1 MARSALRSSWS
12 APSTSLSIRA
22 MPRAHAASPRGV
34 TAGLATAAALR
45 AFGSAAAVA
54 FAPRVVAEA
63 GIGWLG
69 GALAASLAALAV
81 LRLAGRW
88 SRSAAG
94 RGVGVA
100 TARDL

>member
-1 MARSALRSSWS
+1 VVAGLRAGGATSSPVS
-12 APSTSLSIRA
+12 RLIPSLSIGR
-22 MPRAHAASPRGV
+22 
-34 TAGLATAAALR
+34 
-45 AFGSAAAVA
+45 
-54 FAPRVVAEA
+54 PRVIAEA

-69 GALAASLAALAV
+69 GALATKLAALAV

>member
-1 MARSALRSSWS
+1 VA
-12 APSTSLSIRA
+12 TK
-22 MPRAHAASPRGV
+22 AASPRGV

-54 FAPRVVAEA
+54 MAPRVISEA
-63 GIGWLG
+63 GIGWLA

-88 SRSAAG
+88 SRSAAD

-100 TARDL
+100 TVRDL

>member
-1 MARSALRSSWS
+1 MCMSALEGDMDARV
-12 APSTSLSIRA
+12 ATR
-22 MPRAHAASPRGV
+22 AASPRGV

-63 GIGWLG
+63 GVGWLG
-69 GALAASLAALAV
+69 GALATSLAVLAV

>member
-1 MARSALRSSWS
+1 MHEPWKATW
-12 APSTSLSIRA
+12 TTK
-22 MPRAHAASPRGV
+22 AASPRGV

-54 FAPRVVAEA
+54 LAPRVIAEA

-69 GALAASLAALAV
+69 AALAIGLAALAA
-81 LRLAGRW
+81 LRLVRRW

-100 TARDL
+100 AARDL